1 MKGKNKMLQKI
12 MAAVTA
18 LLLWILPGGLPSAPA
33 ETPAG
38 EEMTLTAFN
47 VGKADCLLLCC
58 GENAYLIDTARGK
71 HHEQIMEGL
80 KKLGVDHLD
89 GILITHMDSDHVGG
103 LKKLLKTELQADHLY
118 GPAYY
123 FPEEG
128 KKEESPILKA
138 AEKQNMTPE
147 VLQPGD
153 ELPLGSG
160 TLRVLGPLRAAT
172 DKEDNNSLVLYAEAA
187 GGSIL
192 LAGDME
198 FPEEE
203 DLLAAGS
210 IPEADVLKVGNHG
223 DGDATSPELLR
234 AVKPRIAVIS
244 TSTEEKSSTPADR
257 VLQDLAACGA
267 EVYQTQEAV
276 WGIRVTVRDGKV
288 TAARMDTLP

>member
-1 MKGKNKMLQKI
+1 MNC
-12 MAAVTA
+12 
-18 LLLWILPGGLPSAPA
+18 PSDRAPC
-33 ETPAG
+33 G
-38 EEMTLTAFN
+38 
-47 VGKADCLLLCC
+47 CL
-58 GENAYLIDTARGK
+58 
-71 HHEQIMEGL
+71 
-80 KKLGVDHLD
+80 V
-89 GILITHMDSDHVGG
+89 
-103 LKKLLKTELQADHLY
+103 
-118 GPAYY
+118 P
-123 FPEEG
+123 
-128 KKEESPILKA
+128 
-138 AEKQNMTPE
+138 
-147 VLQPGD
+147 
-153 ELPLGSG
+153 
-160 TLRVLGPLRAAT
+160 
-172 DKEDNNSLVLYAEAA
+172 SLVLYAEAA

-198 FPEEE
+198 FPEET

-244 TSTEEKSSTPADR
+244 TSTEEKASTPADR